1 VYICINEYSNL
12 GDDMEDMFKNDIFGT
27 IEPQR
32 DTKFN
37 LVGTVLPTNQDF
49 YFVSKWN
56 EIFNRYCS
64 ARIFI
69 RKTAEQ
75 DWGYWFTPVDNPDS
89 QKAIELIFKSELY
102 ETALLNYNILVDLS
116 WTITYVTAE
125 YALYKFDAEGNIV
138 NAKDIYGML
147 PIEQSY
153 EMLRRT
159 ENGVSTP
166 HAEGNP
172 FDYLRVMQPQ
182 FNEAIELIINFWR
195 DFANSNIRNLYNYIK
210 HKGKPLY
217 KEIEDMRYGKTMLIK
232 IGDQD
237 YPSDIRDVQRII
249 SLEDGIK
256 ELIKF
261 DDNKLFPYIKQLLEL
276 LREAVDPSPMAFL

>member
-1 VYICINEYSNL
+1 
-12 GDDMEDMFKNDIFGT
+12 MEDMFKNDIFGT
-27 IEPQR
+27 IEPPNS
-32 DTKFN
+32 TKFN
-37 LVGTVLPTNQDF
+37 LVGTALPINQDF

-69 RKTAEQ
+69 RKTAED
-75 DWGYWFTPVDNPDS
+75 DWSYWFNPVEDVES
-89 QKAIELIFKSELY
+89 QKAFELIYISELY

-125 YALYKFDAEGNIV
+125 YALYKFDKDGNII
-138 NAKDIYGML
+138 NSQEIYGML
-147 PIEQSY
+147 PIEESY
-153 EMLRRT
+153 EMLRKT

-172 FDYLRVMQPQ
+172 FDYLRLMQPQ
-182 FNEAIELIINFWR
+182 FQDVIDLIVNFWS
-195 DFANSNIRNLYNYIK
+195 DFSNSNIRNLYNYIK

-217 KEIEDMRYGKTMLIK
+217 TEIENMRGKKTMLLK
-232 IGDQD
+232 IGNKD

-249 SLEDGIK
+249 SLEEGVN
-256 ELIKF
+256 ELIDF

-276 LREAVDPSPMAFL
+276 LRKAVDPSPMAFL